1 MSLANKASNEATHAA
16 ADEQHSSV
24 TDEALSL
31 RAYLRLA
38 AARLRAAAGAAVAW
52 TKQTTT
58 GNHAAKTSL
67 PAVRNAEPTDETP
80 SRSPA
85 LYSGRLARHVQRGTE
100 LAMSSLNSASKRRRA
115 SRVGLFIVALLI
127 LAPIVSWINFQSLNV
142 MSTNAIV
149 RGHVTEIGTR
159 LEGRI
164 TSVEV
169 DAGDRVVAGQVLAT
183 LEDRHL
189 LADANEARAM
199 LAGLQR
205 QLEVERMDIAHER
218 RQIGQQLDE
227 ATANLSVAEAESVAA
242 SIRAEYEKTA
252 YEVRQELFADGG
264 AISGEIVREF
274 DASRRT
280 SEALQRAA
288 EAGRAAAAS
297 ARSKTSLATEAL
309 IIREHRIGILEA
321 DIARA
326 EAVLSKAEADYEG
339 AIIRAPQDGAIVR
352 RIVQVGGSVDVGQPI
367 ISMQL
372 GNNVWVEAW
381 IDEEDIADVRLG
393 NKAVVTLH
401 SFPDREFIGTV
412 EKLGLT
418 TDFEMPE
425 TDIPQPR
432 FARMRGTPVV
442 GVRIRLDDP
451 PADLL
456 PGLSAVVS
464 IRRAGS

>member
-1 MSLANKASNEATHAA
+1 MPLLRNITVPLPKMRYR
-16 ADEQHSSV
+16 
-24 TDEALSL
+24 L
-31 RAYLRLA
+31 RAYLQLA
-38 AARLRAAAGAAVAW
+38 VARLWAATVAVIARIM
-52 TKQTTT
+52 QTAT
-58 GNHAAKTSL
+58 GNRAAKTSL
-67 PAVRNAEPTDETP
+67 PAVRDAGRIDETV

-85 LYSGRLARHVQRGTE
+85 LYAGRLVRHVQRGTE
-100 LAMSSLNSASKRRRA
+100 LALSSLNTARKRRRA
-115 SRVGLFIVALLI
+115 SRVGLLLVGLLI
-127 LAPIVSWINFQSLNV
+127 LAPIVSWIRFQSANV

-159 LEGRI
+159 LEGLI

-189 LADANEARAM
+189 LAEANEVRAT

-242 SIRAEYEKTA
+242 RIRAEYEQRA

-264 AISGEIVREF
+264 AISGEMVREF

-280 SEALQRAA
+280 SEAMQRAA
-288 EAGRAAAAS
+288 EAGREAAAS
-297 ARSKTSLATEAL
+297 VRSKTSLATEAL

-321 DIARA
+321 EIARA
-326 EAVLSKAEADYEG
+326 EAVLSKAETDYEG
-339 AIIRAPQDGAIVR
+339 AVIRAPQDGAIVR

-372 GNNVWVEAW
+372 GNKVWVEAW
-381 IDEEDIADVRLG
+381 IDEEDIADVRVG
-393 NKAVVTLH
+393 NKAIVTLH

-412 EKLGLT
+412 DKLGLT
-418 TDFEMPE
+418 TDFEMPD

-442 GVRIRLDDP
+442 GVRISLDDP

-464 IRRAGS
+464 IRRAGG